1 MGSGVVIWS
10 VYKNKS
16 PNRIFFI
23 LFASGK
29 NYGVVWRI
37 ELFLIKK

>member
-1 MGSGVVIWS
+1 VIWP

-16 PNRIFFI
+16 SNRITFI
-23 LFASGK
+23 LFATGK

-37 ELFLIKK
+37 ELFLLKK